1 MNRNKVSH
9 RDHDRNRRI
18 PIYRDVVRGSG
29 GIAGGKFL
37 FVNDAAGITDIVDS
51 GTAQSAS
58 AGAIVLASTASS
70 TDDAYVGM
78 SCQITGGTGS
88 GQDHQRGT
96 AYNGTTKELTVSG
109 AWTTTPDSTSTY
121 RIVNRGY

>member
-1 MNRNKVSH
+1 MRARRITY
-9 RDHDRNRRI
+9 RDHDINRGL
-18 PIYRDVVRGSG
+18 PIYDDVVRGSG
-29 GIAGGKFL
+29 GLYL
-37 FVNDAAGITDIVDS
+37 FNNDTADPSNIVDS

-58 AGAIVLASTASS
+58 AGAIVLATTASS

-109 AWTTTPDSTSTY
+109 SWTTTPDSTSTY
-121 RIVNRGY
+121 RIVNRAY

>member
-1 MNRNKVSH
+1 MRARRITY
-9 RDHDRNRRI
+9 RDHDINRGL
-18 PIYRDVVRGSG
+18 PIYDDVVRGSG
-29 GIAGGKFL
+29 GLYL
-37 FVNDAAGITDIVDS
+37 FNNDTVDPSNIVDS

-58 AGAIVLASTASS
+58 AGAIVLATTASS
-70 TDDAYVGM
+70 TTDAYVGM

>member
-1 MNRNKVSH
+1 MMRQKTSH
-9 RDHDRNRRI
+9 RDHDTNRGL
-18 PIYRDVVRGSG
+18 PIYDDVVRGSG
-29 GIAGGKFL
+29 GQYL
-37 FVNDAAGITDIVDS
+37 FNNDTANPSNIVDR

-58 AGAIVLASTASS
+58 AGAIVLATTASS

-78 SCQITGGTGS
+78 SVQITGGTGS

>member
-1 MNRNKVSH
+1 MRRQRTSH
-9 RDHDRNRRI
+9 RDFDTNRGL
-18 PIYRDVVRGSG
+18 PIYDDVVRGSG
-29 GIAGGKFL
+29 GLYL
-37 FVNDAAGITDIVDS
+37 FSNDTADPSNIVDS

-58 AGAIVLASTASS
+58 AGAIVLATTASS
-70 TDDAYVGM
+70 TDDYYVGM

-121 RIVNRGY
+121 RIVNRAY